1 MAKAK
6 KIDVKNMTL
15 NEINENI
22 FAVQSVEGEEETPFA
37 SLNLGIHEML
47 KEGNKFNVKITKA
60 RKSSI
65 GGKRKPT
72 YKYECKSCGNVVSSK
87 IENLKIECMD
97 CKVEYT
103 LKIEEEK

>member
-60 RKSSI
+60 RNKS
-65 GGKRKPT
+65 GKPSEKKPIFKMLCPT
-72 YKYECKSCGNVVSSK
+72 CGKK
-87 IENLKIECMD
+87 IKTNEENLKIECVD
-97 CKVEYT
+97 CKVEYV
-103 LKIEEEK
+103 LEEEK